1 MAGILSFFVPRQ
13 ITRLFRLSNT
23 ASPPRCVRERSP
35 SRLAL
40 PDPRRAFTSQLK
52 PLSCGPPLGP
62 LPHYDAHIRINSSAK
77 PSPVEIRRI
86 NEVKEKPRK
95 NLPPEGEE
103 PAEVKLGDKQDE
115 IRLHVWV
122 VREDQRAGTQ
132 SGREGEN
139 EVSRSARCVCIRE
152 ALPPPPLLFQGS
164 CHCSLYAAPFPRL
177 PVPVSAFPQMRVDR
191 LQLRRPRAYFRRDT
205 NVLSQCSGGTQLSP
219 YLSASQLVLSFML
232 CNGLQRSFFFTLNV
246 FRTLPA
252 LFPFFATG

>member
-1 MAGILSFFVPRQ
+1 MEGTINEQYDETGHIRSLVKTAARFATGHVKQFRTRIRYQHHHCKECTARRDKTADSRAIAQRQ

-40 PDPRRAFTSQLK
+40 RDPRRAFTSQLK

-62 LPHYDAHIRINSSAK
+62 LPHYDARIRINSSAK

-95 NLPPEGEE
+95 NLPPEGEG

-152 ALPPPPLLFQGS
+152 ALP
-164 CHCSLYAAPFPRL
+164 L
-177 PVPVSAFPQMRVDR
+177 P
-191 LQLRRPRAYFRRDT
+191 
-205 NVLSQCSGGTQLSP
+205 
-219 YLSASQLVLSFML
+219 
-232 CNGLQRSFFFTLNV
+232 
-246 FRTLPA
+246 
-252 LFPFFATG
+252 PFFSFRVPAIVPCTRHLSRGFRFR